1 MRIPRAA
8 ALAAVGLVLIA
19 AVLVITRSGGSD
31 PQSNASTAPAPPA
44 AGADPST
51 SSLATVAKDAG
62 RPPSSRRAKRDGGPA
77 VLDRAL
83 SAGDTALLLFH
94 QPGAADDRA
103 TRKRLRQ
110 LERSLPSV
118 ARRRVAVLFA
128 PISDL
133 GDYGSALGEL
143 RISQAPAI
151 VVVSRGREARVLE
164 GFTDKASLRQ
174 HLVDASR

>member
-19 AVLVITRSGGSD
+19 AVLMIAMTRGD
-31 PQSNASTAPAPPA
+31 STAGVSNPGNPA
-44 AGADPST
+44 AADPPNSFT
-51 SSLATVAKDAG
+51 ALAKDVG
-62 RPPSSRRAKRDGGPA
+62 HPPSSRRAKREGGPA

-110 LERSLPSV
+110 LERGLPPA
-118 ARRRVAVLFA
+118 ARRRAAVLFA
-128 PISDL
+128 PISEL
-133 GDYGSALGEL
+133 GDYGSALGGL
-143 RISQAPAI
+143 RISQAPAV